1 MFLFLLSIYLKE
13 ELLGHCYFLRH
24 LFSGVSSL
32 VLAPWKALRWINW
45 DVGLTVLVT
54 RRDVACISSY
64 ICGRG
69 TVKSKGKC

>member
-1 MFLFLLSIYLKE
+1 M
-13 ELLGHCYFLRH
+13 
-24 LFSGVSSL
+24 

-45 DVGLTVLVT
+45 NVGLTVLVT

-64 ICGRG
+64 ICGRD